1 MRYMLD
7 TDICIYVI
15 NERPAMVL
23 QAFREHESEGLGIS
37 SVTAAELF
45 YGVARTGSPRNLEAL
60 RRFLAPLEIAAFDA
74 TAAEVCGSLR
84 AWLAAQGT
92 PIGPYDTQIAAHAH
106 AIGVT
111 LVSNNLREF
120 ARVPGL
126 RLQNWAAAA

>member
-15 NERPAMVL
+15 NERPAAVL
-23 QAFREHESEGLGIS
+23 QAFRQHEAAGLGIS

-45 YGVARTGSPRNLEAL
+45 YGVARTGSQRNLQTL
-60 RRFLAPLEIAAFDA
+60 RRFLAPLQIAAFDA
-74 TAAEVCGSLR
+74 VAAEVCGSLR
-84 AWLAAQGT
+84 AWLATQGT

-106 AIGVT
+106 ALGVT
-111 LVSNNLREF
+111 LVSNNTREF

-126 RLQNWAAAA
+126 HVENWAAAA